1 MTSMDLASRSGPAL
15 SEGLL
20 PHFGRD
26 LRAPP
31 RDNKVE
37 EDFQQLVILKRRGIT
52 RADPVSK
59 SDAGG
64 RIAATLPPALALVYQ
79 EGACRTNHN
88 VLAPAEDPLT
98 PFVFHAMETSK
109 TRTTPCTHESPH
121 GISRKG

>member
-1 MTSMDLASRSGPAL
+1 MVDFQGLSIGTSGTAKPAVRRISRVPA
-15 SEGLL
+15 
-20 PHFGRD
+20 RD
-26 LRAPP
+26 SIR
-31 RDNKVE
+31 E
-37 EDFQQLVILKRRGIT
+37 EQFQQLVILKRRGIT

-59 SDAGG
+59 SDAGC

-79 EGACRTNHN
+79 GGACRTSHN